1 MQLAWIRQW
10 NCSEGTA
17 DKFLQDVLDGKIDY
31 QIDEGMRCYTMN
43 SIVSLYMKLEDE
55 ETGSL
60 CPSGEP

>member
-1 MQLAWIRQW
+1 
-10 NCSEGTA
+10 
-17 DKFLQDVLDGKIDY
+17 
-31 QIDEGMRCYTMN
+31 MN